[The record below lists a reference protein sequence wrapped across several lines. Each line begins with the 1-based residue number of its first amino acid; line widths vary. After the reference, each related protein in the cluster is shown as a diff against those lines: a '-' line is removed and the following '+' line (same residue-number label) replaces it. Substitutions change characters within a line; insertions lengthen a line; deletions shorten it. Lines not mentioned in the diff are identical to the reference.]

1 MKRYFFGAF
10 IVILLG
16 ILPVYGGEQPFS
28 SDEVVLPPSL
38 ADQHGR
44 MHEID
49 AQLQTLL
56 FAPDRQAGKIVHGLL
71 ERRGKAYLHA
81 HSALVVADIQQM
93 PTLIARFLALPRM
106 REYSYPLLLCRK
118 KENCSGLPRRPDQV
132 TVLRLEALSV
142 RSVRYANQSATVR
155 RMVEGEL

>member
-1 MKRYFFGAF
+1 
-10 IVILLG
+10 
-16 ILPVYGGEQPFS
+16 
-28 SDEVVLPPSL
+28 
-38 ADQHGR
+38 
-44 MHEID
+44 
-49 AQLQTLL
+49 
-56 FAPDRQAGKIVHGLL
+56 
-71 ERRGKAYLHA
+71 
-81 HSALVVADIQQM
+81 VVADIQQM